1 MFRVGISSAM
11 GILTVKWQ
19 ASWTRCYTRRAGEH
33 QYCLSSRGRG
43 QNHQK
48 PSLLDPSVPVGT
60 PMSNTTKR
68 ASAAK

>member
-1 MFRVGISSAM
+1 MFGVGISSAM
-11 GILTVKWQ
+11 GILMVKWQ
-19 ASWTRCYTRRAGEH
+19 AGWTRCYTRRAGEH

-60 PMSNTTKR
+60 RMRNMTKR